1 MVSSNASSRLSPCG
15 RHWILAGHPTDAA
28 RAAADTA
35 VAGYTT
41 GHPADAGST
50 RCRHSPTHRRGD
62 HCWIRRARRLV
73 SPLGPTSSRRPAA
86 SAPPTGAGRKGTE
99 RATEGERERECV
111 AATSHPN
118 GPPEIEREREKEER
132 AVKERIRKREMRSG

>member
-1 MVSSNASSRLSPCG
+1 MWRIKGAGLETGTFEVQGLKKKMVSSNASSRLSPCG
-15 RHWILAGHPTDAA
+15 RHWILAGHPADAA

-50 RCRHSPTHRRGD
+50 RCRHSPAHRRGD

-73 SPLGPTSSRRPAA
+73 SPLGPTSS
-86 SAPPTGAGRKGTE
+86 PPL
-99 RATEGERERECV
+99 
-111 AATSHPN
+111 AATA
-118 GPPEIEREREKEER
+118 
-132 AVKERIRKREMRSG
+132 AVAPLLPGRQD